1 MTSRMLLCILLCL
14 SVFVCLSFLR
24 VFTYEWSV
32 DVTISCTAFSLLS
45 ISSSFRLLDI
55 VDISILETNTFTPLL
70 FSITSSFF
78 MCVIKIC
85 SAYAKGVWPSSSRV
99 ASCGKGDNCCLPAIC
114 LPGVVGV
121 CHRGA
126 AEPARAPSEGLR
138 RCGFLPVGF
147 PSFAAL
153 ATEAD
158 LRLFKSIS
166 ANPYHVLGHYFR
178 QRETTRYS
186 LRPRVHSFAL
196 PAKDDRNFIPLLLYG
211 VLTQPN

>member
-14 SVFVCLSFLR
+14 SLFVCLSFLR

-78 MCVIKIC
+78 MCVIEIC
-85 SAYAKGVWPSSSRV
+85 SAYAKSAWPSSSTV

-126 AEPARAPSEGLR
+126 AEPARAPSEGAPKMWLPA
-138 RCGFLPVGF
+138 GGLPVVCG
-147 PSFAAL
+147 PRNGSRS
-153 ATEAD
+153 EA
-158 LRLFKSIS
+158 
-166 ANPYHVLGHYFR
+166 V
-178 QRETTRYS
+178 
-186 LRPRVHSFAL
+186 
-196 PAKDDRNFIPLLLYG
+196 
-211 VLTQPN
+211 